1 MLLMKPSPSIKKYKD
16 ACPAPIAV
24 IDVGTN
30 TIRLL
35 VGCVKE
41 GNIVR
46 IATNRFVTRLGQDLQ
61 KTGRLSTDSIEKSI
75 TSILKLKGLCKKY
88 GVKKIIA
95 LGTSALREA
104 KNSKEFLTDVKKN
117 AGIDIEVI
125 SGEKEAELTL
135 KGILPSLHHSIAP
148 FPNFLLVDIGGGSTE
163 WIYYSE
169 DKGQKTENIQNLNM
183 GSIPIGAVKLFE
195 TFIKHDPPA
204 PWELQLIKDEVKSK
218 VKDYI
223 FRQLTL
229 NFDLNLN
236 LNLVVTGGTATTIA
250 AIDISMDEYDGDKIH
265 LHRISLP
272 TIKTIYKKLVAL
284 PYDERSKIK
293 GLEPERA
300 DIIISGTLI
309 LLALM
314 EALNI
319 KEVVVSDYGLLEGA
333 IISYHVL

>member
-1 MLLMKPSPSIKKYKD
+1 MLSVKPSPFSKKYED
-16 ACPAPIAV
+16 ICPAPIAV

-35 VGCVKE
+35 VGCVRE
-41 GNIVR
+41 GKIVR
-46 IATNRFVTRLGQDLQ
+46 IATNRFVTRLGKDLQ
-61 KTGRLSTDSIEKSI
+61 KTDRLSPDSIEKSI
-75 TSILKLKGLCKKY
+75 TSIIKLKEVCKKY
-88 GVKKIIA
+88 GVQKIIA

-104 KNSKEFLTDVKKN
+104 ENSEEFLADIKKG

-125 SGEKEAELTL
+125 SGEREAELTL

-148 FPNFLLVDIGGGSTE
+148 FPHFLLVDIGGGSTE
-163 WIYYSE
+163 WILY
-169 DKGQKTENIQNLNM
+169 KKANMQNSKLNM

-204 PWELQLIKDEVKSK
+204 PEELIHMKNLISQQ
-218 VKDYI
+218 
-223 FRQLTL
+223 FFMAL
-229 NFDLNLN
+229 NSSLIICHSSLS
-236 LNLVVTGGTATTIA
+236 LVVTGGTATTIA
-250 AIDISMDEYDGDKIH
+250 AIDMSMDEYDGDKVH
-265 LHRISLP
+265 LHKISLP
-272 TIKTIYKKLVAL
+272 TLKTIYKRLITL
-284 PYDERSKIK
+284 LHNERSKIK

-319 KEVVVSDYGLLEGA
+319 KEVIVSDYGLLEGA

>member
-1 MLLMKPSPSIKKYKD
+1 MPSVKSSPFTKKYKD
-16 ACPAPIAV
+16 VCPAPLAV

-46 IATNRFVTRLGQDLQ
+46 IATNRFVTRLGKDLQ
-61 KTGRLSTDSIEKSI
+61 KTNRLSSDSIEKSI
-75 TSILKLKGLCKKY
+75 ISIVKLKDLCQKY
-88 GVKKIIA
+88 GVQRIIA

-104 KNSKEFLTDVKKN
+104 KNSEEFLADIKKN

-163 WIYYSE
+163 WIYYLE
-169 DKGQKTENIQNLNM
+169 NRGQKTENRLQNLKV

-195 TFIKHDPPA
+195 TFIKHDPPT
-204 PWELQLIKDEVKSK
+204 PEELQLINNEVKTK
-218 VKDYI
+218 FKDYI
-223 FRQLTL
+223 FRH
-229 NFDLNLN
+229 FDLNISLN
-236 LNLVVTGGTATTIA
+236 LNIIATGGTVTTIA
-250 AIDISMDEYDGDKIH
+250 AIDMGMDEYDGDKIH
-265 LHRISLP
+265 LHKLSLN
-272 TIKTIYKKLVAL
+272 TLKTIYKKLITL
-284 PYDERSKIK
+284 PHNKRSKIK

-300 DIIISGTLI
+300 DIIIPGTII
-309 LLALM
+309 LLTII
-314 EALNI
+314 ETLNSTEI
-319 KEVVVSDYGLLEGA
+319 IVSDYGLLEGA
-333 IISYHVL
+333 IVSYHVL